1 MVQSLVS
8 CSRQG
13 PYLYSPPPDHSIF
26 HLMSALQPL
35 YLPPHQAARSSR
47 QQMNAVA
54 TMWQQRG
61 PISSPGAKP
70 AALPGRTVTVA
81 DSTADE
87 EEEFV
92 WTVDPLLM
100 MSTVNVRPPPAAPA
114 PAAAAATDA
123 AADCVPS
130 PFPITHP
137 GWCTRRQ
144 STIHPTP
151 CVGSGRVHQ
160 SLLPRR
166 ASLPPPPLSSCAVVP
181 LLAYC
186 PWGFPFSGPRPSALF
201 ISNRSHRQ
209 CALLQHLGAA
219 RQ

>member
-1 MVQSLVS
+1 M
-8 CSRQG
+8 
-13 PYLYSPPPDHSIF
+13 YSPPPDHSIF

-166 ASLPPPPLSSCAVVP
+166 ASLPPPPLFLRSSPAPSLLPLGLPILRAAPLRPLHIQSQPPPVCA
-181 LLAYC
+181 
-186 PWGFPFSGPRPSALF
+186 
-201 ISNRSHRQ
+201 
-209 CALLQHLGAA
+209 AA
-219 RQ
+219 ASRGGQAVGGERWCSRGGG